1 MGLAERLTSKD
12 DGRVVQVAVTIQ
24 GRERHTLVSAR
35 RMEMMK
41 VIFENF
47 SGEERT
53 NLAHLLEK
61 LVASIDSALKEV
73 ST

>member
-1 MGLAERLTSKD
+1 
-12 DGRVVQVAVTIQ
+12 
-24 GRERHTLVSAR
+24 
-35 RMEMMK
+35 MEMMK

-47 SGEERT
+47 SDEERT